1 METKQ
6 LQYELKL
13 KFKDPNTMVKKK
25 KIMLSTKLQLNIQ
38 LDLNHYRP

>member
-25 KIMLSTKLQLNIQ
+25 K
-38 LDLNHYRP
+38 NHGEH